1 MKDVI
6 AKCDHRILFRKL
18 GICAC
23 NVKSDGGC
31 YQMDLFTDYEA
42 INKEKQI
49 HGALLNVRTKYGPN
63 AILKGLNLLEGATTR
78 ERNEQ
83 IGGHKA

>member
-1 MKDVI
+1 
-6 AKCDHRILFRKL
+6 
-18 GICAC
+18 
-23 NVKSDGGC
+23 
-31 YQMDLFTDYEA
+31 MDLFTDYEA